1 MEQTANPGFGL
12 RLPAFA
18 TGVRDSQR
26 LRLATLTRLRWLSV
40 AGQTAACAF
49 VAWGL
54 WWPYP
59 VFWCLGLIAVSASLN
74 VVLGLITPKSRR
86 LSPGAAAAILTFDI
100 VQPAMLMFITG
111 GLHNPFSV
119 FIMVPAVIA
128 SATQPPLTTVALG
141 SLAVAC
147 VTVLAFWHLPLP
159 WLPTGG
165 FVLPTAYIGGLWF
178 AIVTTLVFAAIY
190 VYRVAAEGRTF
201 ADALTATELVLQREQ
216 HLNALDGLAAA
227 AAHELGSPLA
237 TISLVAKEM
246 GRTVPADDPQ
256 REDVELLIQQSDR
269 CRDILARLSTLSTSS
284 EEHMARLPAT
294 SLVEEVVMPHR
305 NFGIAIEVVAKRDGV
320 AEPVMRRNA
329 AVSHG
334 LGNIVENAVDFARTE
349 VRVEVSWGENDIRI
363 RVMDDGPGFPPE
375 VIDRIGDPYMANR
388 GTRGRNGGGGLGLGL
403 FIAKTLLERSGA
415 RLEFANRPGGDS
427 GAMAT
432 VIWSRT
438 AFAAQAPDN
447 HDESLSADS
456 LDMRGWL
463 HRTQPEQG

>member
-1 MEQTANPGFGL
+1 MEQTASPGIAL

-18 TGVRDSQR
+18 TGVRESQR

-40 AGQTAACAF
+40 AGQTAACVF

-59 VFWCLGLIAVSASLN
+59 VSWCLVLIAASAALN
-74 VVLGLITPKSRR
+74 VALGLMSPKSRR
-86 LSPGAAAAILTFDI
+86 LSPNAAAGILTFDI

-119 FIMVPAVIA
+119 FIMVPVVIA
-128 SATQPPLTTVALG
+128 SATQPPLTTVGLG
-141 SLAVAC
+141 SLSVAC

-159 WLPTGG
+159 WLPSGG
-165 FVLPTAYIGGLWF
+165 FDLPPPYVGGLWF
-178 AIVTTLVFAAIY
+178 AIVTTLVFSAIY

-201 ADALTATELVLQREQ
+201 ADALAATELVLQREQ

-246 GRTVPADDPQ
+246 GRIVPVDDPQ
-256 REDVELLIQQSDR
+256 REDVELLMQQSDR
-269 CRDILARLSTLSTSS
+269 CRDILARLSTLSSSS

-294 SLVEEVVMPHR
+294 SLVEEVAMPHR
-305 NFGIAIEVVAKRDGV
+305 NFGIAVEVIAERDGV
-320 AEPVMRRNA
+320 PEPVMRRNA

-334 LGNIVENAVDFARTE
+334 LGNIVENAVDFAKSRVTIE
-349 VRVEVSWGENDIRI
+349 VAWAAGDIRI
-363 RVMDDGPGFPPE
+363 RVSDDGPGFPSE
-375 VIDRIGDPYMANR
+375 VLERIGDPYMAQR
-388 GTRGRNGGGGLGLGL
+388 GSRGRNGGGGLGLGL

-415 RLEFANRPGGDS
+415 RLEFRNSREPGG
-427 GAMAT
+427 GAVVT
-432 VIWSRT
+432 VTWSRA

-447 HDESLSADS
+447 AD
-456 LDMRGWL
+456 R
-463 HRTQPEQG
+463 